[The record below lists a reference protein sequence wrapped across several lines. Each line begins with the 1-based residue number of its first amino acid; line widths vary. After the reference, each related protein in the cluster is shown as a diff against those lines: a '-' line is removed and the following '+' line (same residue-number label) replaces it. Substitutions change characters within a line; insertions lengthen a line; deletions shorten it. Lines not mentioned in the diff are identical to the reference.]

1 MIEFPGDKDT
11 IMFKLNDKKYRKR
24 ALMKL
29 QCVDGYKPHDSEV
42 SRDDKEDFY
51 NVKSGDKVTNH
62 TIEIQYKFNDSH
74 SPNPM
79 VRKTMK
85 FEEVHLNRNGSDS
98 GIDTVDRAT
107 SSRMFRNFMP
117 ELTNFHTHSQ
127 HRAKVQ
133 LVNCSHEI
141 SSFNTKLD
149 QG

>member
-1 MIEFPGDKDT
+1 
-11 IMFKLNDKKYRKR
+11 MFKLNDKKYRKR

-29 QCVDGYKPHDSEV
+29 QCVDGYKPNDNDV
-42 SRDDKEDFY
+42 SRDEKEDFY

-133 LVNCSHEI
+133 LVKFSHEI